1 MNRSVTNGHHRDD
14 RSPALRFP
22 TGFDAACSLGN
33 AVVAGQEDHDPPPSK
48 PANPQKPTGRLD
60 EAAQTRHR
68 PAYHGVV
75 TEDALAEPPSEPFP
89 GLAEHDLIHLG
100 GRTAVVVPVEEF
112 QRLRHA
118 ALHARFL
125 QAKATGETE
134 RFTVEEFIERTG
146 LPEAVKQELRAIPGT
161 R

>member
-1 MNRSVTNGHHRDD
+1 
-14 RSPALRFP
+14 
-22 TGFDAACSLGN
+22 
-33 AVVAGQEDHDPPPSK
+33 
-48 PANPQKPTGRLD
+48 
-60 EAAQTRHR
+60 
-68 PAYHGVV
+68 
-75 TEDALAEPPSEPFP
+75 
-89 GLAEHDLIHLG
+89 LAEHDLIHLG
-100 GRTAVVVPVEEF
+100 GQTAVVVPVEEF
-112 QRLRHA
+112 QQLRHA